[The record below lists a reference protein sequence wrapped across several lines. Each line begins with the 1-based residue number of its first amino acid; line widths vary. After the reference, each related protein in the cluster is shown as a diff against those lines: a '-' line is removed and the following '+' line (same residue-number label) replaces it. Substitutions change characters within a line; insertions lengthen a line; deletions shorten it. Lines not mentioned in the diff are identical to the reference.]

1 MLLALTITPAI
12 VSLAAN
18 YLPRAEEV
26 AVDWTVLLF
35 ALGAAGVASVLSSLA
50 PLRQAVRTAP
60 IEVLTE
66 GVRASAGRRSR
77 RGSQAL
83 VVAEIALA
91 FSLLAVS
98 AVLLAH
104 LRNLSRVSAWLRR

>member
-1 MLLALTITPAI
+1 M
-12 VSLAAN
+12 
-18 YLPRAEEV
+18 PRADEI
-26 AVDWTVLLF
+26 AVDWTVLGF
-35 ALGAAGVASVLSSLA
+35 AFGAAGVAGVLSSLA
-50 PLRQAVRTAP
+50 PLWQAIRTAP

-77 RGSQAL
+77 RGSQTL

-98 AVLLAH
+98 AVLLGASEGS
-104 LRNLSRVSAWLRR
+104 LASSAWLRS